1 MHLAQ
6 RIATVVFTLGLS
18 ASLVGCGFHL
28 RGTNPAVA
36 PIAYQKLNF
45 AIPENAELLEDKL
58 SVYLSAVGVQVAP
71 ASDAYVLRVLD
82 YTPRRH
88 ELNGKLV
95 ETLLRLTVTFQIED
109 AQGRVITAP
118 RTVTATRSY
127 QYDVATVNTDDQE
140 ESYLNN
146 VLIND
151 IAQQIARQV
160 YSNRLPQINT
170 SNPPAKAE

>member
-1 MHLAQ
+1 M
-6 RIATVVFTLGLS
+6 
-18 ASLVGCGFHL
+18 
-28 RGTNPAVA
+28 
-36 PIAYQKLNF
+36 
-45 AIPENAELLEDKL
+45 
-58 SVYLSAVGVQVAP
+58 
-71 ASDAYVLRVLD
+71 
-82 YTPRRH
+82 
-88 ELNGKLV
+88 V

-151 IAQQIARQV
+151 IAQQISRQV
-160 YSNRLPQINT
+160 YSNRLPSMNETAPTQT
-170 SNPPAKAE
+170 QKD

>member
-1 MHLAQ
+1 MHLGQ
-6 RIATVVFTLGLS
+6 RIAAVVFTLGLS

-28 RGTNPAVA
+28 RGTNPTAV

-45 AIPENAELLEDKL
+45 AVPENAELLEDKL
-58 SVYLSAVGVQVAP
+58 SVYLSALGVQVAP

-109 AQGRVITAP
+109 AQGRVITTP

-151 IAQQIARQV
+151 VAQQIARQV
-160 YSNRLPQINT
+160 YSNRLPQAHA
-170 SNPPAKAE
+170 SNPSAKAE